1 MGQWFGVHAVA
12 WGIGRLEG
20 RGGDRV
26 KVIEDVI
33 LWYLLVRR
41 YKVGGST
48 CLDLCLWGGELTRL
62 ALFRKGGRVEGGNLT
77 SSTRVCL
84 HLQVGD
90 THTYL
95 ANITPLNKALH

>member
-1 MGQWFGVHAVA
+1 MVWCTCCSLGHRTAG
-12 WGIGRLEG
+12 GE
-20 RGGDRV
+20 RGGTV

-48 CLDLCLWGGELTRL
+48 CLDLCLWGGELPRL

-90 THTYL
+90 NTHIHHTTQQSVTL
-95 ANITPLNKALH
+95 S